1 MFIVLQ
7 NENYPAMA
15 RPGCKLVTRF
25 SYDPS
30 RHVYHVSGRSQTV
43 PDMNYSIR
51 TLLDR
56 YQRNPVPIGLASYY
70 VYDEEIDT
78 DVISKTYQDEEY
90 ETIYA
95 SGHAPD
101 LTDISD
107 ARDELRAIKKSEKSK
122 RVARD
127 RERQRKENQKSRIE
141 ASQSQQSLT
150 NGGNGEQ
157 V

>member
-1 MFIVLQ
+1 
-7 NENYPAMA
+7 MA

-43 PDMNYSIR
+43 PDMNFSIR
-51 TLLDR
+51 TLLER
-56 YQRNPVPIGLASYY
+56 YQRNPVPIDLASHY
-70 VYDEEIDT
+70 VYDEEIET
-78 DVISKTYQDEEY
+78 DEISKTYQDEKY
-90 ETIYA
+90 ETIYS

-107 ARDELRAIKKSEKSK
+107 ARDELRAIKKAEKSK
-122 RVARD
+122 RLARD
-127 RERQRKENQKSRIE
+127 RHRKREEHQKSRIE
-141 ASQSQQSLT
+141 ASQPGQSPT

-157 V
+157 VEK